1 MLFGLQAAFQ
11 PEAAKIADA
20 HARLQTRMENNPD
33 VPTMQPGGVTQLPP
47 PPAYVNGPGGTRL
60 TPDMIAQR
68 SRMAQSLIA
77 QGSDTSPVGSWTQG
91 AARVAQALVG
101 AMQQRRLDKASEANT
116 AESNA
121 IAKALAAGSGN
132 DPAGYDSALLGA
144 AFNPY
149 IDPNLRS
156 YATGER
162 ERLAKAN
169 APDYFMSGDDR
180 VRYDPRTGQST
191 VVYDAPQASEA
202 YAASLGLKPGTPE
215 YNTAVQDYVLRGNGP
230 TAYQF
235 DSDLEEDRQGN
246 RVALEDARQQHRLS
260 LRGTPTYSDL
270 HPRPRAVSTGGGR
283 SSSRPPTMAGTM
295 APILGKVA
303 RGETLTPAEQ
313 TAWNMYRPPNRGRGG
328 KSVAGAL
335 VAGGAGA
342 SGSAPVQVKSKE
354 DYARLP
360 AGATFIDPKGVQR
373 VKGR

>member
-1 MLFGLQAAFQ
+1 MLFGLQSAFQ
-11 PEAAKIADA
+11 PEAAKLADA
-20 HARLQTRMENNPD
+20 HARLQTRMENDPD

-47 PPAYVNGPGGTRL
+47 PAFVYGEGGRRL

-68 SRMAQSLIA
+68 SRMAQGMIA
-77 QGSDTSPVGSWTQG
+77 QGMDTSPVGSWTQG
-91 AARVAQALVG
+91 LARVAQSLVG
-101 AMQQRRLDKASEANT
+101 AMQQRRLDKASEAN
-116 AESNA
+116 AADSNA
-121 IAKALAAGSGN
+121 VAKALASGSGN
-132 DPAGYDSALLGA
+132 DPAGYDSTLLGA
-144 AFNPY
+144 ALNPY
-149 IDPNLRS
+149 IDPNVRS
-156 YATGER
+156 YAMGER

-191 VVYDAPQASEA
+191 VIYDAPQDSEA
-202 YAASLGLKPGTPE
+202 YASSLGLQPGTPE
-215 YNTAVQDYVLRGNGP
+215 YSTAVQDYVLRGNGP
-230 TAYQF
+230 TAHQF
-235 DSDLEEDRQGN
+235 DSDLEDDRQGN
-246 RVALEDARQQHRLS
+246 RMALEDTRQQHRLS

-270 HPRPRAVSTGGGR
+270 HPRPRAASTGGGR

-313 TAWNMYRPPNRGRGG
+313 NAWNMYRPPNRGRGG
-328 KSVAGAL
+328 RSVASAL
-335 VAGGAGA
+335 VSGGAGA

-360 AGATFIDPKGVQR
+360 AGASFIDPNGVQR